1 MAEVRVSVPPA
12 GVVTTFSC
20 LTVTSPV
27 GNKPLL
33 ASVARFKSD
42 GSNVT
47 LVPVDFLVK
56 IWVPIVKVTVAPGV
70 TFVTTI
76 ERFGKPPFSVT
87 ESVAISGAC
96 GFTFTVTGTFCLTL
110 TPVESAGS
118 STSTCLV
125 KVPTVVS
132 DGAPS
137 THL

>member
-1 MAEVRVSVPPA
+1 MLPFGSL
-12 GVVTTFSC
+12 TTISC
-20 LTVTSPV
+20 LTVTFPV

-33 ASVARFKSD
+33 VSVARVNSD

-47 LVPVDFLVK
+47 LVPVDCLGKV
-56 IWVPIVKVTVAPGV
+56 WVPIVKVTVAPGV

-96 GFTFTVTGTFCLTL
+96 GFTLIVTGTFCLTL

-118 STSTCLV
+118 STSTYLV
-125 KVPTVVS
+125 KLPTVES